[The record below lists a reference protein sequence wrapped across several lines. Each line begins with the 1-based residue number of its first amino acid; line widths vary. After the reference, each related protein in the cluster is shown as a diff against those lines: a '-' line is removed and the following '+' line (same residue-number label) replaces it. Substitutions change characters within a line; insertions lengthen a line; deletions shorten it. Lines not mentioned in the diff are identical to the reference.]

1 MWERDK
7 PPVLLMLW
15 TEHEYARRAAKGAG
29 RYAREHGSWQ
39 PVLVRPDP
47 AVLDKPIAGIAAPP
61 AGVIGFFGDAPLQ
74 EAIAARGL
82 PAVNVSARLEES
94 PIVRVIADN
103 RAAGRL
109 AAEHLL
115 DVGFRRL
122 AFVGGATWFSRERCA
137 GFVEAAETTGCEVHA
152 FNDPRRPDLGG
163 RLARLRPPVG
173 VLGDTDQSALLAQR
187 AVLAA
192 GYRVPED
199 VAVVG
204 VDNTDVLCDLA
215 PVPLSSVDTAGER
228 IGYTAAR
235 ILAAMLEGKPAPDG
249 AVLVPPVRVV
259 PRASSGT
266 VAVEDPLLRK
276 ALRTIRER
284 ACDGLTVEEV
294 ARSAGWSRRTLERQM
309 KVHLGRTPHQAIRRI
324 QFERARELL
333 AETRLKISGVA
344 KRCGFG
350 DTRHFLRTFREAFGE
365 TPGEYRERA
374 CWLR

>member
-15 TEHEYARRAAKGAG
+15 TKHEFARRAARGAG
-29 RYAREHGSWQ
+29 QYAREHGSWQ
-39 PVLVRPDP
+39 PVLVRPNA
-47 AVLDKPIAGIAAPP
+47 AVLDKPLAGIAAPP
-61 AGVIGFFGDAPLQ
+61 AGVIGFFGGAPVQ

-137 GFVEAAETTGCEVHA
+137 GFVEAAETAGAEVHT

-173 VLGDTDQSALLAQR
+173 VLGDTDQSALLVQR
-187 AVLAA
+187 AVLAT
-192 GYRVPED
+192 GRRVPED

-215 PVPLSSVDTAGER
+215 PVPLSSVDTSGER
-228 IGYTAAR
+228 TGYRAAEVLDALLR
-235 ILAAMLEGKPAPDG
+235 GEPRPAG
-249 AVLVPPVRVV
+249 PVRVAPERLV
-259 PRASSGT
+259 VRASSGA
-266 VAVEDPLLRK
+266 VAVEDPFLRK

-284 ACDGLTVEEV
+284 ACEGVTVEEV
-294 ARSAGWSRRTLERQM
+294 VRAAGGSRRALERQM
-309 KVHLGRTPHQAIRRI
+309 KRRLGRTPHQEIRRV

-333 AETRLKISGVA
+333 AESRLKLSIVA
-344 KRCGFG
+344 RRSGFG
-350 DTRHFLRTFREAFGE
+350 DPRHFLRAFREAFGM
-365 TPGEYRERA
+365 TPGEFRKRTF
-374 CWLR
+374 RRR